1 MDFNTTMITSFA
13 KDVEGLTPF
22 GTLFV
27 IFLLSLIINYKLFKG
42 RMEDCRSDK
51 ERILEKLEHI
61 KDRLDDLNF
70 DLRGKK

>member
-13 KDVEGLTPF
+13 KDVEGLTSF
-22 GTLFV
+22 GALFV

-70 DLRGKK
+70 ELRGKK